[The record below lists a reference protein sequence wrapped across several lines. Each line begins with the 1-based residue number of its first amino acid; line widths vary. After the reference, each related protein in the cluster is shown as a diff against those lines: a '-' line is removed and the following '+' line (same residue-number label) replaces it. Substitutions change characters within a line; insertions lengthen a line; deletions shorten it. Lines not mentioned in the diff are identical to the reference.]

1 MSRLAHLLEEPETRD
16 PAHYGRRVRWLAL
29 VYVLLFLT
37 CVVGDVLLIWRG
49 ELFVTL
55 AQRSNVETLTIAF
68 CIVMFAYFALLTAPG
83 CIGALRL
90 LAFRLRGDRQAS
102 MQRALGTPH
111 QGSAVAL
118 DRVILVGGQD
128 KPWQLEIRDE
138 HGSLGRLCFEGV
150 TIRHRDA
157 RRGGSNTVFGFLVQ
171 RIAALTD
178 SDVEIVDWESTDED
192 SFRRYRTTTNALATL
207 GRALNV
213 EPLPVLSISDE
224 VRATLER
231 ELTALCPGLRAEAFL
246 PDWEFS
252 GEHKLPIIP
261 EPLGIIS
268 LSRSAKRVD
277 PLAALLVTL
286 GVVATLVAVTV
297 WFLARPP
304 WVPGT

>member
-16 PAHYGRRVRWLAL
+16 PAHYIRRVHWLAV
-29 VYVLLFLT
+29 VYVLLFVT
-37 CVVGDVLLIWRG
+37 CAAGDVLLIWRG

-90 LAFRLRGDRQAS
+90 LRFRLRRDRQAA
-102 MQRALGTPH
+102 MQRALGKPKK
-111 QGSAVAL
+111 GSAVAL
-118 DRVILVGGQD
+118 DRVVIVAGED
-128 KPWQLEIRDE
+128 KPWQLELRDE

-157 RRGGSNTVFGFLVQ
+157 RHASNTVFGFLVR

-192 SFRRYRTTTNALATL
+192 SFRRYRTTTDALATL
-207 GRALNV
+207 GRALKV

-224 VRATLER
+224 ARATLER
-231 ELTALCPGLRAEAFL
+231 ELCALCPGLRAEALL
-246 PDWEFS
+246 PDWEFA

-261 EPLGIIS
+261 EPLGIVS

-277 PLAALLVTL
+277 PLAALAVTL

-304 WVPGT
+304 WVPGS